1 MEINKN
7 YFNTKARKKTNPKH
21 PNVSMACDKN
31 VCWPCIVNFF
41 FFFFN
46 LPGCSWNKF
55 RPLTTGI
62 PQSPDI
68 SHQVADIFLPN
79 GQIARDRVDLNRDP
93 FDP

>member
-1 MEINKN
+1 MQG
-7 YFNTKARKKTNPKH
+7 KKQILNILMYQWRGIKTY
-21 PNVSMACDKN
+21 VGLASL
-31 VCWPCIVNFF
+31 I

-46 LPGCSWNKF
+46 LPGCSWDKF

-68 SHQVADIFLPN
+68 SYQVADIFLPN